1 MRKLLKVLVVLSVSA
16 PAFVLAQT
24 QCFGGENFKT
34 CTDYSTGNS
43 YQINKWGNTTQV
55 YGRNPRTGSNW
66 SETSQTFGNQ
76 TFRRGTA
83 ADGSTWN
90 QTIMTTPGM
99 TQMYGTDSKGNS
111 FSKTCTQFGCF

>member
-1 MRKLLKVLVVLSVSA
+1 MRNLLKVLVVLSVSA

-55 YGRNPRTGSNW
+55 YGRNPRTGSDW
-66 SETSQTFGNQ
+66 SETSQTFGDVRKSADVRRHLE
-76 TFRRGTA
+76 TFA
-83 ADGSTWN
+83 DVSSFADGWIGP
-90 QTIMTTPGM
+90 QTSA
-99 TQMYGTDSKGNS
+99 DVRRR
-111 FSKTCTQFGCF
+111 